1 MIRFMRKAEEIAC
14 FGSCRTKL
22 TCKCQQSTARLCLV
36 HGKYGSLCLSCLS
49 HLVASTVEGV
59 TA

>member
-1 MIRFMRKAEEIAC
+1 MRKAEEIAC